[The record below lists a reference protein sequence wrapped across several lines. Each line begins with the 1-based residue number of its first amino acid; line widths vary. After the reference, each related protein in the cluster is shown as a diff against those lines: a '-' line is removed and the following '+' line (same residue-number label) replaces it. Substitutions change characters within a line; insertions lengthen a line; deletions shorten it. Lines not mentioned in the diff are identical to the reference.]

1 MTYPSRR
8 IGIALLLSALNLTA
22 SPLALDEAISLL
34 KEQNLEIKAA
44 ALDAKNAHNDVKLSR
59 GYSFGSL
66 DFTQSAIRSND
77 AGNVFGFKLSSR
89 EANFGD
95 FGFDQFLAPLGGA
108 LMKANTNTLTL
119 ADLQGMSS
127 ILDIQPSK
135 LNYPNAQNYFQSK
148 LTYVVPLYTGGKLSS
163 YEKIASEMEKIKQLD
178 REKITDEKI
187 YETRKS
193 YYDMA
198 LLDHSLQQLRV
209 IRKNITTLE
218 SMTEQMVKE
227 GYAKK
232 VDLLEVQ
239 AKAANVDRMM
249 GEMEANKKL
258 LYHYLS
264 FLLNQKVTEITPPVD
279 DKAQASITENDVL
292 TTNIDLKKASHGLEI
307 RSSMINVA
315 SASFLPTVGAFA
327 ETSTADNSFLGKL
340 SDHAAYTV
348 GAKLSWNLFNGGIDN
363 HSLEK
368 ARIDQLKT
376 ATEVELAKKG
386 IALGFDKIKT
396 QIESLDFQ
404 IVSLQK
410 ELDLSSAIYA
420 NYEGRYREHLVSMS
434 DVIIKQSQQ
443 IEKIIN
449 LQMVKN
455 QRNERIF
462 ALEKLTNGANQ

>member
-22 SPLALDEAISLL
+22 SPLSLDEAISLL

-44 ALDAKNAHNDVKLSR
+44 ALDAKNAHNDVKLSQ

-89 EANFGD
+89 EASFGD
-95 FGFDQFLAPLGGA
+95 FGFNDFLNNMSLIGVNNPA
-108 LMKANTNTLTL
+108 LL
-119 ADLQGMSS
+119 A
-127 ILDIQPSK
+127 IQPK
-135 LNYPNAQNYFQSK
+135 DLNYPASQNYFQSK

-178 REKITDEKI
+178 SEKVTDEKI

-218 SMTEQMVKE
+218 SMTEQMLKE

-239 AKAANVDRMM
+239 AKGANVDRMI

>member
-1 MTYPSRR
+1 MIYPSRQVS
-8 IGIALLLSALNLTA
+8 IVLLLCTLNLSA
-22 SPLALDEAISLL
+22 SPLALHEAITLL

-44 ALDAKNAHNDVKLSR
+44 TLDAKNAHNDVKLSQ

-66 DFTQSAIRSND
+66 DFTQNVVRSND

-89 EANFGD
+89 EATFGD
-95 FGFDQFLAPLGGA
+95 FGAEEFMNVFGSTGKGDYVTPP
-108 LMKANTNTLTL
+108 KN
-119 ADLQGMSS
+119 
-127 ILDIQPSK
+127 
-135 LNYPNAQNYFQSK
+135 LNYPGSQNYFQSK
-148 LTYVVPLYTGGKLSS
+148 LTYMAPLYTGGKLGS
-163 YEKIASEMEKIKQLD
+163 YEKIASEMEKIKHLD
-178 REKITDEKI
+178 TQKITSEKI

-198 LLDHSLQQLRV
+198 LLEHSLEQLRV
-209 IRKNITTLE
+209 IRKNIATLE
-218 SMTEQMVKE
+218 TTTGQMLKE

-239 AKAANVDRMM
+239 SKKVNVDRMI

-264 FLLNQKVTEITPPVD
+264 FLLNQNITEIAIPAD
-279 DKAQASITENDVL
+279 DKAQISLNETDILN
-292 TTNIDLKKASHGLEI
+292 TNIDLKKAAHGLEI
-307 RSSMINVA
+307 RSSMINIA
-315 SASFLPTVGAFA
+315 SAPFLPTVGAFT
-327 ETSTADNSFLGKL
+327 EVSSADNNFLGNF
-340 SDHAAYTV
+340 SDHAAYTI
-348 GAKLSWNLFNGGIDN
+348 GAKLSWNLFNGGIDT
-363 HSLEK
+363 HTLEK

-386 IALGFDKIKT
+386 IALQFDKIKT
-396 QIESLDFQ
+396 EIESLDYQ

-410 ELDLSSAIYA
+410 ELDLSNAIYA
-420 NYEGRYREHLVSMS
+420 NYEGRYREHLASMS